1 MQPSGSQVRVLDIG
15 IHYHMYDRKQIIPD
29 RLIST

>member
-1 MQPSGSQVRVLDIG
+1 VRVLDIG
-15 IHYHMYDRKQIIPD
+15 IRYHMYDRKQVIPD